1 MTIIQKKCID
11 WMDGSL
17 FFRGILRFFE
27 LIGIFF
33 SGSLLVRL
41 FSADY
46 ESERLHHSWFV
57 RLIEGAF
64 NIFPKFSPKIPA
76 MPRFLQGSVLL
87 RIALDANGLSI
98 PAWGLIAVVTLT
110 PFLSTMTLA
119 GMLII
124 VFGLALFHN
133 KLELDLTAVALML
146 FIIVTLVSGVISLA
160 PGTSIPIAILS
171 SVFML
176 AYLLVRICFKNRS
189 SIDFALAIFILAA
202 AITGLVA
209 VYQVAVGYVNM
220 TWVDR
225 DLFAALALRVY
236 STFGN
241 PNVYGAYL
249 LLAIPPAAAMIFYA
263 KKPFYKLV
271 AMGIT
276 GLLLISLALT
286 YSRGCYLALAVSVL
300 VFVLL
305 IEKRMI
311 VLFVAGLAAVPF
323 VLPASMFARLASIV
337 NLEDTSTAFRLN
349 IYRASIR
356 ILEDFWMA
364 GLGQGIEA
372 YNQVYPFYAFAA
384 VPSPHSHNLFLQIF
398 LETGIIG
405 LVVFLAVLACFFRTQ
420 LSFIRRT
427 SDFKCKVL
435 SAALTAAVVGF
446 LFQGMF
452 DHVFYNYR
460 VMLTFFIFIGIAQG
474 VVRDENE
481 RDKNSAHHHR
491 C

>member
-1 MTIIQKKCID
+1 MITIQKKCSD

-27 LIGIFF
+27 LIGLFF
-33 SGSLLVRL
+33 SGSALVRL
-41 FSADY
+41 FSDDY
-46 ESERLHHSWFV
+46 DDKRLRHSWFV

-64 NIFPKFSPKIPA
+64 NVFPKFSPKLPA

-87 RIALDANGLSI
+87 RLALDANGLSI
-98 PAWGLIAVVTLT
+98 PAWGLIAVVALT
-110 PFLSTMTLA
+110 PFLPTMTLA
-119 GMLII
+119 AMLIV
-124 VFGLALFHN
+124 VFALALFHN
-133 KLELDLTAVALML
+133 NFKLDLTATTLML
-146 FIIVTLVSGVISLA
+146 FIVVTLVSGVTSLA

-176 AYLLVRICFKNRS
+176 SYLLVRTCFKGHKS
-189 SIDFALAIFILAA
+189 TDFALAVFIVAA

-209 VYQVAVGYVNM
+209 VYQVAIGYVNM

-225 DLFAALALRVY
+225 DLFAALGLRVY

-249 LLAIPPAAAMIFYA
+249 LLAIPPAAAMILYA
-263 KKPFYKLV
+263 KNPMYKLV
-271 AMGIT
+271 AAGIT

-323 VLPASMFARLASIV
+323 VLPTSMLARLASIV
-337 NLEDTSTAFRLN
+337 NFDDTSTAFRLN
-349 IYRASIR
+349 IWRASIR

-384 VPSPHSHNLFLQIF
+384 VPSPHAHNLFLTVF
-398 LETGIIG
+398 LETGIVG

-427 SDFKCKVL
+427 SDIKRKIM

-474 VVRDENE
+474 VCEE
-481 RDKNSAHHHR
+481 
-491 C
+491 

>member
-1 MTIIQKKCID
+1 MITIQKKCAD

-27 LIGIFF
+27 LIGLFF
-33 SGSLLVRL
+33 SGSLLIRL
-41 FSADY
+41 FSDDY
-46 ESERLHHSWFV
+46 DDKRLRCSWFV

-64 NIFPKFSPKIPA
+64 NIFPKFSPRLPA

-87 RIALDANGLSI
+87 KIAHDANGLSI
-98 PAWGLIAVVTLT
+98 PAWGLITVVALT
-110 PFLSTMTLA
+110 PFLPTMTLA
-119 GMLII
+119 GMLIV
-124 VFGLALFHN
+124 VFALALFHN
-133 KLELDLTAVALML
+133 NFELDLTATALMF
-146 FIIVTLVSGVISLA
+146 FIVITLVSGVTSLA

-171 SVFML
+171 TAFML
-176 AYLLVRICFKNRS
+176 AYLLIRTCFKNRK
-189 SIDFALAIFILAA
+189 SIDFTLAIFIIAA
-202 AITGLVA
+202 ATTGLVA
-209 VYQVAVGYVNM
+209 VYQVAIGYVNM

-225 DLFAALALRVY
+225 DLFAALGLRVY

-249 LLAIPPAAAMIFYA
+249 LLAIPAAAAMMYYA
-263 KKPFYKLV
+263 KNPFYKLV
-271 AMGIT
+271 AVGIT
-276 GLLLISLALT
+276 GLLVLSLALT
-286 YSRGCYLALAVSVL
+286 YSRGCYLALAVSAL

-323 VLPASMFARLASIV
+323 VLPASMLARLASIV
-337 NLEDTSTAFRLN
+337 NFEDTSTAFRLN

-372 YNQVYPFYAFAA
+372 YNRVYPFYAFAA
-384 VPSPHSHNLFLQIF
+384 VPSPHAHNLFLQIF
-398 LETGIIG
+398 LETGIVG
-405 LVVFLAVLACFFRTQ
+405 LVVFIAVLACFFRTQ
-420 LSFIRRT
+420 ISFIRRT
-427 SDFKCKVL
+427 SDSKRKVL
-435 SAALTAAVVGF
+435 AAALTAAAVGF

-474 VVRDENE
+474 VSDE
-481 RDKNSAHHHR
+481 
-491 C
+491 